1 MQFWNK
7 HNIGG
12 TWLYDEDGNFRY
24 EDISSKEACMDLCL
38 GRSECVAIRF
48 YYNPKDSRYQGSST
62 CTLYK
67 ALQATDIPRPY
78 QYTDVAV
85 RCDLSY
91 EAKDRTG
98 HIVIPAD
105 GHYSPSPGKK

>member
-7 HNIGG
+7 HNINGV
-12 TWLYDEDGNFRY
+12 WLYDEDGNFMY
-24 EDISSKEACMDLCL
+24 EDISSTEACMDLCL
-38 GRSECVAIRF
+38 GRSECVAIR
-48 YYNPKDSRYQGSST
+48 YYSDPKGRWPST

-67 ALQATDIPRPY
+67 ALRATDIPRPA
-78 QYTDVAV
+78 QNIDVAV

-91 EAKDRTG
+91 EPKTANG
-98 HIVIPAD
+98 HYVITAD